1 MTEMQLRA
9 SVFEDLNAILDNED
23 AMRKLRKFLS
33 RLRKEATAAST
44 TECSETED
52 AVCEQEAMVVD
63 EKTEVLEDIREGLR
77 EVKAARE
84 GKIKL
89 QSARDFLHEIRS

>member
-1 MTEMQLRA
+1 
-9 SVFEDLNAILDNED
+9 
-23 AMRKLRKFLS
+23 MRRG
-33 RLRKEATAAST
+33 
-44 TECSETED
+44 CSETED
-52 AVCEQEAMVVD
+52 AVCEQEAMIVD

-84 GKIKL
+84 GKITL

>member
-23 AMRKLRKFLS
+23 
-33 RLRKEATAAST
+33 T
-44 TECSETED
+44 
-52 AVCEQEAMVVD
+52 VCEQEAMTED
-63 EKTEVLEDIREGLR
+63 EKTEILEDIREGLR
-77 EVKAARE
+77 EVKAARK
-84 GKIKL
+84 GKITM

>member
-1 MTEMQLRA
+1 MT
-9 SVFEDLNAILDNED
+9 VG
-23 AMRKLRKFLS
+23 
-33 RLRKEATAAST
+33 
-44 TECSETED
+44 
-52 AVCEQEAMVVD
+52 
-63 EKTEVLEDIREGLR
+63 EKAEVLDDIREGLR

>member
-1 MTEMQLRA
+1 
-9 SVFEDLNAILDNED
+9 
-23 AMRKLRKFLS
+23 MRRG
-33 RLRKEATAAST
+33 
-44 TECSETED
+44 CSEKED
-52 AVCEQEAMVVD
+52 AVCEQKTMTKD

-84 GKIKL
+84 GKITL

>member
-23 AMRKLRKFLS
+23 A
-33 RLRKEATAAST
+33 
-44 TECSETED
+44 
-52 AVCEQEAMVVD
+52 VCEQEAMTED
-63 EKTEVLEDIREGLR
+63 EKTEILEDIREGLR
-77 EVKAARE
+77 EVKAARK
-84 GKIKL
+84 GKITM

>member
-23 AMRKLRKFLS
+23 
-33 RLRKEATAAST
+33 T
-44 TECSETED
+44 
-52 AVCEQEAMVVD
+52 VCEQEAMTED

-84 GKIKL
+84 GKITL